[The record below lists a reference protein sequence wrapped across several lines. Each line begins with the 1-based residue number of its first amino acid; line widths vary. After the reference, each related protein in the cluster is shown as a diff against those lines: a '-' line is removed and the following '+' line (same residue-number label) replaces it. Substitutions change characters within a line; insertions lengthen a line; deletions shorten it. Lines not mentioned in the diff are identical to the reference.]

1 MWTQR
6 NPRIPLGVI
15 AMISKGY
22 FWLMLN
28 IIIRFVLTA
37 FFQFN
42 PSTVHIV
49 LDWREHNIKHVDTAE
64 LNYIPYISARVTCTI
79 NFSVR
84 ETCML
89 KLKIWILSF
98 VKRSKYLTKND
109 RFFDKENT
117 YFEAVYNQ
125 EEHFRGYENIYCLVF
140 LNGMLMTSSH
150 IAFNIPF
157 DLI

>member
-1 MWTQR
+1 MGTQH

-15 AMISKGY
+15 AIILKGC
-22 FWLMLN
+22 FSLMLN
-28 IIIRFVLTA
+28 IIIKFV
-37 FFQFN
+37 QFN
-42 PSTVHIV
+42 PSAVHIV
-49 LDWREHNIKHVDTAE
+49 LNWREHEIRYVGTAE
-64 LNYIPYISARVTCTI
+64 LNFIPYISARVTCTI

-84 ETCML
+84 ETWVL
-89 KLKIWILSF
+89 KSKIWILNF
-98 VKRSKYLTKND
+98 LKGSKYLTKND